1 MLKTLGSSL
10 AKSKNFIHAVS
21 QGSALEISENF
32 IAISPE
38 QDVRYPVRGS
48 AQLFADGYPSSILW
62 ETLHIIWRW
71 QLLIPH
77 TPGRYFCKFV
87 PLPHGAERS
96 FSRPR
101 FLLIERR
108 VIKSFLP
115 SRAGRTFDT
124 GIISQNLKKMN

>member
-10 AKSKNFIHAVS
+10 TKSRNFIYTVS
-21 QGSALEISENF
+21 QGSVLEISESF

-48 AQLFADGYPSSILW
+48 AHLFADGFSSGILW
-62 ETLHIIWRW
+62 ETLPIIWRW
-71 QLLIPH
+71 QLLISH

-87 PLPHGAERS
+87 PLPYGAERS

-101 FLLIERR
+101 FMLIERR

-115 SRAGRTFDT
+115 SCAEARREGRTFEL
-124 GIISQNLKKMN
+124 GLKG